1 MDDHEKSLKRVY
13 RKRAELPDPTKP
25 ANAPANLRR
34 KQVALRFLPE
44 LTDAIDTAL
53 RRDEGDLTRNDWVTA
68 ALEEKLLRDH
78 PDLLNQPSQP
88 AEPEPSPKK

>member
-1 MDDHEKSLKRVY
+1 LDDHEKSLKRVY

-53 RRDEGDLTRNDWVTA
+53 RRDGGDLTRNDWVTA

-88 AEPEPSPKK
+88 ADPEPSPKK